1 MSYQQFPSSGSDL
14 VRVGRG
20 HPCPICGKPDWCSV
34 SNDGQVC
41 ICMRVSEGCV
51 LETRNNGFL
60 HKLTPRTDTDTTP
73 SCSFASRR
81 YVKPYVEP
89 ISEIDPI
96 QWKNFTQLYHLKAK
110 EIGLYKLSDNL
121 GVSVQ
126 SLEQLE
132 AGWNTKQVAWTF
144 PMMHDSASYSGI
156 RLRNDHGKKWA
167 IKGSKQGLFIPKQ
180 LRSAEEPVQ
189 TLLIAEG
196 PSDTAALLDM
206 GANAIGRPSCRG
218 CEKQLFTYI
227 KELKPAQLV
236 IASDQDEPGQL
247 GAAALAKQL
256 ASHGYATL
264 VIQPPAGHKDMRA
277 WLRAGAA
284 ASDLAN
290 LISVKPMQRVAV
302 ALGGAA

>member
-1 MSYQQFPSSGSDL
+1 MSYQQFPSNGSEF

-20 HPCPICGKPDWCSV
+20 NPCPICGKPDWCSV
-34 SNDGQVC
+34 SSDGQVC

-60 HKLTPRTDTDTTP
+60 HKLTSGTDTDTT
-73 SCSFASRR
+73 SFVPPVVMRKA
-81 YVKPYVEP
+81 VEP
-89 ISEIDPI
+89 EIHSNE
-96 QWKNFTQLYHLKAK
+96 WRSFSQLYHLKAK

-121 GVSVQ
+121 GVSVR

-132 AGWNTKQVAWTF
+132 AGWNNKQAAWTF
-144 PMMHDSASYSGI
+144 PMMRDSSAYSGI

-180 LRSAEEPVQ
+180 LRSPAEPVQ

-196 PSDTAALLDM
+196 PTDTAALLDL
-206 GANAIGRPSCRG
+206 GAAAIGRPSCSG
-218 CEKQLFTYI
+218 GTAQLLAYVQQ
-227 KELKPAQLV
+227 LKPAQLV
-236 IASDQDEPGQL
+236 IASDHDKPGQQ

-264 VIQPPAGHKDMRA
+264 VVTPPAAHKDMRA
-277 WLRAGAA
+277 WLRVGATA
-284 ASDLAN
+284 NDLAN
-290 LISVKPMQRVAV
+290 LISAKPSHSVAV
-302 ALGGAA
+302 ELGGAA